1 MDGRLY
7 YHILIDKDKPRDG
20 IKELR
25 YVDPRK
31 IRKVREIS
39 KRRISAGMSSGAG
52 TNESALTKVV
62 NEYFIFNDKG
72 FNMRAELIVTTEM
85 YTMPTVEFKS
95 EKDLLKEL
103 KMWIS
108 NLDNTPLHK
117 IEIEIYQ

>member
-1 MDGRLY
+1 
-7 YHILIDKDKPRDG
+7 
-20 IKELR
+20 
-25 YVDPRK
+25 
-31 IRKVREIS
+31 
-39 KRRISAGMSSGAG
+39 
-52 TNESALTKVV
+52 
-62 NEYFIFNDKG
+62 
-72 FNMRAELIVTTEM
+72 MRAELIVTTEM